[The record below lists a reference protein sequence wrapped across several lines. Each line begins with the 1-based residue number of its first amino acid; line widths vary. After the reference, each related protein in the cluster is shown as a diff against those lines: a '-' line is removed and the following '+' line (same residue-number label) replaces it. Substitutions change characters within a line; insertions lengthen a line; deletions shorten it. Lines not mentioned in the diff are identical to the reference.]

1 MDLEFRHG
9 YDGPTE
15 SIVLVPR
22 GLGDKHVSAEM
33 GLDINPRLAS
43 GYSDCYCYTSFLL
56 SPRTLYSDTEVTQR

>member
-15 SIVLVPR
+15 SILLVPR

-43 GYSDCYCYTSFLL
+43 GYSDCYC
-56 SPRTLYSDTEVTQR
+56 